1 VTGPRRG
8 RDPRLVSRCRAEL
21 DVPATLWPSAA
32 AERPAPGPPG
42 AGAIIE
48 AETEELSVRGL
59 FLRTDHLLPVGA
71 ITEVRVTLPDGTYL
85 ALRVRVAHAIAPAT
99 ALAVGRHPGLG
110 FELVGPDTPSRVKL
124 RAYLDALRTERTG
137 PGLGAQGQIVVV
149 EPGAPLRARLAFALE
164 TAGFRVLA
172 VASAPEA
179 LQACATWRPDAIV
192 ASATLEG
199 MTGIDLAY
207 AMSEHATVSD
217 VPLALV
223 GDDGDLARLEAYRA
237 GVRDLIPRP
246 FLDEE
251 LVLRVQRLTAPVAAA
266 GPGLRGNLVDIGLA
280 TLLSLLE
287 LERKSGV
294 LMLARTAE
302 LARIFV
308 SEGRL
313 LKVESSLGTAAATRD
328 RVLGLL
334 DWRDGV
340 FEFSPA
346 AMSSRDEIGES
357 ITALLLEHA
366 RTRDEAARAV
376 VPVLRSR

>member
-1 VTGPRRG
+1 
-8 RDPRLVSRCRAEL
+8 
-21 DVPATLWPSAA
+21 
-32 AERPAPGPPG
+32 
-42 AGAIIE
+42 
-48 AETEELSVRGL
+48 
-59 FLRTDHLLPVGA
+59 
-71 ITEVRVTLPDGTYL
+71 
-85 ALRVRVAHAIAPAT
+85 
-99 ALAVGRHPGLG
+99 
-110 FELVGPDTPSRVKL
+110 
-124 RAYLDALRTERTG
+124 
-137 PGLGAQGQIVVV
+137 
-149 EPGAPLRARLAFALE
+149 LAFALE